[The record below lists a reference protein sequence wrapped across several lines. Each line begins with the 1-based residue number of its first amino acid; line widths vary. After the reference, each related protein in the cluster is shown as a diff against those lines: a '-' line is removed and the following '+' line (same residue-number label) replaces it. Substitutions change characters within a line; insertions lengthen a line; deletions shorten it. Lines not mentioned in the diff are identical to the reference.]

1 MKLNKLFK
9 KAFVV
14 ANVLAAGVVLAACSS
29 NSKSSSKDSYKS
41 ELNQKGTL
49 TIGLEGTYSPY
60 SYRKDGKLTGFEVE
74 LGNKLAKEMG
84 LKAKF
89 VPTKWDGLVA
99 GLGSN
104 KYDVVLNNITATPAR
119 AKSYIFSKPYIYS
132 RYALITRQGDDSIK
146 TLKDVKGKK
155 LAEGTGTN
163 NELVAKQNGA
173 TIVPSGDFVTS
184 LSLIRQKRVDATVN
198 AREAWYSYKKT
209 NSTEGLVYHD
219 VSSEKEPAKIVGLF
233 NKKST
238 KLRSET
244 NKALKTLRADGT
256 LKKLSQKYFGADI
269 TE

>member
-1 MKLNKLFK
+1 MKLNKLLK
-9 KAFVV
+9 KTFIV
-14 ANVLAAGVVLAACSS
+14 ANILTAGVILAACSS
-29 NSKSSSKDSYKS
+29 SGKSTSNDSYKS

-119 AKSYIFSKPYIYS
+119 AKNYIFSKPYIYS
-132 RYALITRQGDDSIK
+132 RYALITRQGDSIK
-146 TLKDVKGKK
+146 KLNDIKGKK

-173 TIVPSGDFVTS
+173 TIVPSGDFATS
-184 LSLIRQKRVDATVN
+184 LSLVRQKRVDATIN
-198 AREAWYSYKKT
+198 AREAWYSYKKS
-209 NSTEGLVYHD
+209 NSTDGLTYHD
-219 VSSEKEPAKIVGLF
+219 LSSEKDPAKIVGLF

-244 NKALKTLRADGT
+244 NKALKALRADGT
-256 LKKLSQKYFGADI
+256 LKKLSNKYFGANI